1 MLIMASS
8 RKRKPSSS
16 TASRAKKPVRF
27 VKGSATSAATPSVT
41 KTGKKRRGTRAGNS
55 RRATSPTA
63 AKASARATS
72 RTVSSAT
79 GSASGQSAARRAGSA
94 RAAASTRSLDTG
106 SLPGWRD
113 LAENNGVR
121 EAPRKESDQWLGAVS
136 TARFL
141 AVVLAVA
148 TLFTLYVGHVFAT
161 QELLSEV
168 QGLRNEQLAL
178 EMTFDKLQGDYHRVT
193 GPERISE
200 AARDMGLQDRLR
212 MASPIILR

>member
-1 MLIMASS
+1 
-8 RKRKPSSS
+8 
-16 TASRAKKPVRF
+16 
-27 VKGSATSAATPSVT
+27 
-41 KTGKKRRGTRAGNS
+41 
-55 RRATSPTA
+55 
-63 AKASARATS
+63 
-72 RTVSSAT
+72 
-79 GSASGQSAARRAGSA
+79 
-94 RAAASTRSLDTG
+94 
-106 SLPGWRD
+106 
-113 LAENNGVR
+113 
-121 EAPRKESDQWLGAVS
+121 VS

-168 QGLRNEQLAL
+168 QGLRNERLAL

-193 GPERISE
+193 GPERVSE